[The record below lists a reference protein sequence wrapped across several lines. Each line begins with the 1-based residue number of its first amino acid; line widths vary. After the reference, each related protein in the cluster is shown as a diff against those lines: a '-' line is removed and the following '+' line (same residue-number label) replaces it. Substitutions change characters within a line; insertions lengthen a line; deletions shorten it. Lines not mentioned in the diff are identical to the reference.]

1 MSRVS
6 GKIQS
11 VLIAGPTASGKSR
24 LALEL
29 AEACDGV
36 VVNADSM
43 QVYAGLAILSAQP
56 TEADRAA
63 AEHRLYGHVDPA
75 TDYNVGA
82 WARDAGEVLADLR
95 RVGRIAIVCGGTGL
109 YFRALLGGID
119 DMPEIP
125 PAIRAAWRQ
134 RLLDEGPEDLHAQ
147 LLQRD
152 PEAAGRIR
160 PGDSQRVLRALEIV
174 ETSGGPLAALQR
186 GRGLPLLDAARS
198 LQILLTPPR
207 AVLRANI
214 AQRFDMMLAEGAL
227 EEARAFA
234 AIPGALAGTAGKAI
248 GVAELGRYLA
258 GQCSLDEAR
267 ERAVIRSRQYA
278 KRQDTWF
285 RHQFDAQWQRLE
297 AVSPIHRSDLIAAV
311 KVG

>member
-29 AEACDGV
+29 AKACGGV

-43 QVYAGLAILSAQP
+43 QVYAGLGILSAQP
-56 TEADRAA
+56 TAAERAA
-63 AEHRLYGHVDPA
+63 AEHRLYGHVGPEA
-75 TDYNVGA
+75 DYNVGA
-82 WARDAGEVLADLR
+82 WARDAAEVLADL
-95 RVGRIAIVCGGTGL
+95 GRSGRMAIVCGGTGL

-119 DMPEIP
+119 DMPDIP

-134 RLLDEGPEDLHAQ
+134 RLVDDGPQALHDE
-147 LLQRD
+147 LLRRD
-152 PEAAGRIR
+152 PEAAGRLR

-174 ETSGGPLAALQR
+174 EASGGPLSQLQR
-186 GRGLPLLDAARS
+186 GRGQPLVDPARS
-198 LQILLTPPR
+198 LKILLTPPR
-207 AVLRANI
+207 PLLRENI
-214 AQRFDMMLAEGAL
+214 ARRFDMMLAEGAV
-227 EEARAFA
+227 EEARSFA

-248 GVAELGRYLA
+248 GVAELVRHLA
-258 GQCSLDEAR
+258 GELTLNEAR
-267 ERAVIRSRQYA
+267 DRAVIRSRQYA

-285 RHQFDAQWQRLE
+285 RHQFDAQWLRLE
-297 AVSPIHRSDLIAAV
+297 AVSPEHLRDFTAAV
-311 KVG
+311 KAG